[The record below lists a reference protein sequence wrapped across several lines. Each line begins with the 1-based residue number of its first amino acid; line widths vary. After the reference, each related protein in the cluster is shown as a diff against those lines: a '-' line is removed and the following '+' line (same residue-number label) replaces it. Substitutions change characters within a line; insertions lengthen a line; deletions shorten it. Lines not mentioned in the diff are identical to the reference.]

1 MTTGDEEFVKEYLG
15 TVGSEKIALIL
26 TVADILKVH
35 PKTLYRRMTYFR
47 EEIDK
52 FIREKL

>member
-15 TVGSEKIALIL
+15 TIGSEKIALIL